1 MTEYSH
7 TVDVQLGHISEGTEH
22 IEFVKKIMNRSL
34 TMRMKHSFAN
44 VTQAV
49 CVDKNIDK
57 NVIELST
64 GCEKGYECTISRPYM
79 KEIKQFSVD
88 SDKIRIVVIANDT
101 FSARQAYLCLINKF
115 MRRSYNS
122 STEGNHMVVTSEE
135 DTYSEIYDEQDSEL
149 AIEEKI
155 TVITD
160 NYFKEKYAKVEKEA
174 SQLSLNLGKQSAMER
189 FKGNNLLFE
198 ICSNYDADDIID
210 GILKHD
216 NRCIAIM
223 LSQGTSYEYF
233 IRRLSF
239 EGGFD
244 VIRVG
249 RHSQADYVEYAKR
262 YLDYH
267 GFEIDMNCDFNNVL
281 EQLQAYRGSLF
292 TETDIYTLLGR
303 GMDKAFAR
311 NENIIKESDLS
322 LNWSFGN
329 KSAMEMLEEVVGLDI
344 AKDTIK
350 RLVAVKRV
358 VMENTTSYEGN
369 SSIHTNMIFAGNP
382 GTGKSKL
389 ARLYARMLSEIG
401 LSNGCF
407 EDVSRVDLVGKY
419 VGHTAAKVNQVFER
433 ARGGVIFVDEASF
446 LLGDDSFVREAVV
459 EFVRFMELY
468 PETTVIFATYKQE
481 AEQLLHVDAGFR
493 SRISKVVVFEDYE
506 HQELYEIME
515 LLARDFGVKLEQN
528 CRVPMEEYI
537 EKIRDQDGFANGRE
551 VRKLLES
558 AMEEYGLRTHEAEGV
573 ITEKDVDNAA
583 KLLMKQ
589 REISPKKRIGFG
601 GF

>member
-1 MTEYSH
+1 
-7 TVDVQLGHISEGTEH
+7 
-22 IEFVKKIMNRSL
+22 
-34 TMRMKHSFAN
+34 MKYSFAN

-57 NVIELST
+57 NIIELST
-64 GCEKGYECTISRPYM
+64 GCERGYECTISRPYM
-79 KEIKQFSVD
+79 KEINQFSAD
-88 SDKIRIVVIANDT
+88 RDKMRIVVIANDT

-115 MRRSYNS
+115 MRRSYNTI
-122 STEGNHMVVTSEE
+122 TEGTHMSPATEE
-135 DTYSEIYDEQDSEL
+135 DAYSEIYDEQDSEL
-149 AIEEKI
+149 AIEEKV

-160 NYFKEKYAKVEKEA
+160 NYFKEQYARAEKEA
-174 SQLSLNLGKQSAMER
+174 SQLSMNLGKQGCMEH
-189 FKGNNLLFE
+189 FKGTNLLFE

-223 LSQGTSYEYF
+223 LSLGTSYEYF

-249 RHSQADYVEYAKR
+249 RHSQADYVEYANR

-267 GFEIDMNCDFNNVL
+267 GFQLAPNCDFNHVL
-281 EQLQAYRGSLF
+281 EQLQAYRGALF
-292 TETDIYTLLGR
+292 TETDIYTLLAK

-311 NENIIKESDLS
+311 NQNIIKESDLA

-329 KSAMEMLEEVVGLDI
+329 RSAMEMLDEVVGLDI
-344 AKDTIK
+344 AKNTIK

-358 VMENTTSYEGN
+358 VMENATGCEGN

-407 EDVSRVDLVGKY
+407 EDVSRTDLVGKY
-419 VGHTAAKVNQVFER
+419 VGHTAAKVHQVFER

-481 AEQLLHVDAGFR
+481 AEQILHVDAGFR
-493 SRISKVVVFEDYE
+493 SRISKIVVFEDYG
-506 HQELYEIME
+506 QRELYEIME
-515 LLARDFGVKLEQN
+515 LLAKDFGVKLEQS

-537 EKIRDQDGFANGRE
+537 EQIRGRDGFANGRE

-558 AMEEYGLRTHEAEGV
+558 AMEEYGLRTHEAGGV

-589 REISPKKRIGFG
+589 REITPQKKIGFG